1 MLQTQVQYWSLQEQ
15 KRHNIVT
22 ENQTDFA
29 NTEVKR
35 HNLATEGLTD
45 WFNRETKRHNMSTES
60 IGRTQASA
68 ALQQAYAANR
78 QADAAQAQ
86 AKAAAINAFSNWYNA
101 RTNRDLALTQGEL
114 NESAAAKNK
123 KQTSYLGQENVR
135 SWINT
140 GANVLN
146 SISRLQEVRHEKQS
160 QIGQQLRWF

>member
-22 ENQTDFA
+22 ENQTDFVNA
-29 NTEVKR
+29 EVKR

-45 WFNRETKRHNMSTES
+45 WFNRESKRHNMASES

-86 AKAAAINAFSNWYNA
+86 AKVAATNAYTNWYNA
-101 RTNRDLALTQGEL
+101 RTNRDLALTQGTL

-146 SISRLQEVRHEKQS
+146 SIGRIMEVRNEKQPYN
-160 QIGQQLRWF
+160 GQQLRWF